1 MEKISSDTLVF
12 KLSDSEDPDA
22 KRLRDKGA
30 RQLRKMGYTV
40 KCETIGFSDLARC
53 TLYTYEA
60 RKTLL

>member
-1 MEKISSDTLVF
+1 MYADRLVF

-22 KRLRDKGA
+22 KKIRDNAA
-30 RQLRKMGYTV
+30 RKLRKMGYTV